1 MGKSTQTTV
10 LKKRKLTANNS
21 DKKPQ
26 KKLKTNEKH
35 NIKEKALTVNAK
47 IKETKDGSN
56 KILNANEIST
66 VKTKA
71 EKKETVKTK
80 NTAGYGKEKCP
91 DKSDSQ
97 ESSDEHLPLSEIL
110 KQSKA
115 KKNVKKKPN
124 IKQTTKN
131 SSLKQIGKKVEG
143 KIELLKHESNLEI
156 SNKNAIKKETK
167 EVSLSAGKKSVQA
180 NIKKNVETSNKV
192 AKLSP
197 TKKEKCHS
205 PLPCKSDT
213 GDFKTVQPKGLI
225 KHDGHSPVKTKSL
238 KEKILNKKH
247 SPVKEIIHKTKS
259 DLGSSAHD
267 TDEDGDESDMEWED
281 VAEVSG
287 LLDDNAS
294 GSGKDS
300 MPSTSNNVEVT
311 LTVPGKKSKFSRPSQ
326 EEIRKWI
333 QRKINRIKKEG
344 RIAAH
349 KVHLLTLLAI
359 GMRKNEMCNNPLVQ
373 GVGLSLLPDIFTQR
387 KDLKTWDVS
396 FLSRI
401 TIWMKNKAPN
411 PGEIHTGNSEAT
423 YLMRVL
429 EKKVYFYIAIL
440 RALGLSVRLV
450 MSVQVLSNKIEDGS
464 KSKKPERKQSK
475 TPGKAKQTKQT
486 VTTPKQ
492 TAAKDPKKTTKESLS
507 NKRKRQS
514 TSAKSDGPSS
524 SQSLRKKAKVDYTEE
539 TKSEY
544 FSEAKTSTE
553 NVSDD
558 EEDFVIPTPK
568 RGKSEEVRGVEPVL
582 GESSGTTKK
591 GRDIWVEVYLEK
603 VKSWICIDGDISSV
617 NQADE
622 CEKLATKPIKY
633 VMTFDNECSIK
644 DVTSRYASGWL
655 TTTPKLRVD
664 PDWLTET
671 MSLYRT
677 KNLKRE
683 KKEDS
688 LLKAQLRK
696 KPLPLT
702 VSEYKNHPLY
712 VLKRHLLKFEAIY
725 PETAATLGFCRG
737 EPVYSRDCVHT
748 LHTREIWMKEARVVK
763 SGELAYKIVKGRKSR
778 RKMLENVGEIK
789 SELFGRWQTEDY
801 VPPPVVDGKVPRN
814 EYGNVELFKPSML
827 PEGACHIQVP
837 GIHRLARKLNI
848 DAVPAVVGFDF
859 HGGFNHPIMDGVV
872 VGEEFK
878 EQLLLAWDKEQQEK
892 VEREKAKREKRV
904 LDNWTHLVKSLRIR
918 ERLKRKYNVEEDD
931 GPKSKAESPTETEE
945 MPDIS
950 LSWPLNKQ
958 EGKTT
963 RDSDGHCHVFLPEN
977 HVQDAV
983 TGEWSKTCACGLK
996 EPLEMS

>member
-21 DKKPQ
+21 DKKPK

-35 NIKEKALTVNAK
+35 KNKDKALTVNEK
-47 IKETKDGSN
+47 SKETKDVN
-56 KILNANEIST
+56 IDVLHTNEVST
-66 VKTKA
+66 AKKKTK
-71 EKKETVKTK
+71 KKETDKTES
-80 NTAGYGKEKCP
+80 TVEKCP
-91 DKSDSQ
+91 DKLDSQ
-97 ESSDEHLPLSEIL
+97 GSSDEHLPLSEIL
-110 KQSKA
+110 KQCKT
-115 KKNVKKKPN
+115 KQNVKEKPN
-124 IKQTTKN
+124 IKQMTKK
-131 SSLKQIGKKVEG
+131 SSLNQIGKKVEG
-143 KIELLKHESNLEI
+143 KVELSKSESCFKI
-156 SNKNAIKKETK
+156 SAKNAIKKDTK
-167 EVSLSAGKKSVQA
+167 EVLLYAEKKSVKA

-192 AKLSP
+192 PKLSP
-197 TKKEKCHS
+197 SRKEKCDT

-213 GDFKTVQPKGLI
+213 GDFKNAKPKGLI
-225 KHDGHSPVKTKSL
+225 KHDGHSPIKTTSL
-238 KEKILNKKH
+238 KEKIMNKKH
-247 SPVKEIIHKTKS
+247 SPLKEIVHKTKS
-259 DLGSSAHD
+259 ELGSTAHD
-267 TDEDGDESDMEWED
+267 TDEDGDESDMDWED

-287 LLDDNAS
+287 LLDDNAAES
-294 GSGKDS
+294 GMDN
-300 MPSTSNNVEVT
+300 MPSTSSNVEVT
-311 LTVPGKKSKFSRPSQ
+311 LTVPGKKTKCGRPSQ

-333 QRKINRIKKEG
+333 QRKINRIKKEAQ
-344 RIAAH
+344 IAAH

-373 GVGLSLLPDIFTQR
+373 AVGLSLLPDIFTQR

-401 TIWMKNKAPN
+401 AIWMKNKAPN
-411 PGEIHTGNSEAT
+411 PGEIHTGNSEGT

-429 EKKVYFYIAIL
+429 EKKVYFLIAIL

-450 MSVQVLSNKIEDGS
+450 MSLQVLSNKVEDVN
-464 KSKKPERKQSK
+464 KTKKPERKQSK

-492 TAAKDPKKTTKESLS
+492 TATKEPKTPKESLS

-514 TSAKSDGPSS
+514 TSAKSGGIKSS
-524 SQSLRKKAKVDYTEE
+524 SQSLRKKAKVDYTE

-553 NVSDD
+553 NISDD
-558 EEDFVIPTPK
+558 EEDFEIPTPK
-568 RGKSEEVRGVEPVL
+568 RRKSEEIRGVEPVL
-582 GESSGTTKK
+582 GESSGTAKK
-591 GRDIWVEVYLEK
+591 GRDIWIEVYLEK
-603 VKSWICIDGDISSV
+603 VRSWICIDGDISSV

-633 VMTFDNECSIK
+633 VVTFDNECCIK

-671 MSLYRT
+671 MSLYRS

-688 LLKAQLRK
+688 QLKAQLRR
-696 KPLPLT
+696 KPLPQT

-748 LHTREIWMKEARVVK
+748 LHTRELWMKEARVVK

-789 SELFGRWQTEDY
+789 AELFGRWQTEDY

-872 VGEEFK
+872 VGVEFK

-931 GPKSKAESPTETEE
+931 ASKSKDQSPTETEE
-945 MPDIS
+945 IPDIS

-958 EGKTT
+958 EGKTA